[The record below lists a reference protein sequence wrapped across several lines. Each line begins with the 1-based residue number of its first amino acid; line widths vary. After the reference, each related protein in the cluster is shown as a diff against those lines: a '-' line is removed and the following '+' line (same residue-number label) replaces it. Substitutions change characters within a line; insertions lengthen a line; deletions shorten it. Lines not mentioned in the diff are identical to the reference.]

1 MEGRGGGRGWSG
13 VPADGRDRR
22 SIRVT
27 SDSSRPPSPHRE
39 RSVLS
44 MYRRLLPYPLKHRW
58 RLAVM
63 LALSAVISLT
73 AALQPWPLKILV
85 DYALGS
91 GSVPVLVSSVLSALG
106 LEPTPMVLVVLAAIT
121 SLAIFALSSFLTV
134 SLNWNWASIR
144 QRAVYEL
151 EADLFLKLE
160 RLSMLFHS
168 RTAVGDSLGRMS
180 TDSYSVYAMIDL
192 IVTPWQRGLT
202 IAIVGAVAWG
212 MDPSLTLITVA
223 VALTMSAL
231 AVLIGPRLRRV
242 SKQTR
247 QAESVLMSFVHQ
259 TLTAIPL
266 VQAFGLEDRNQKQ
279 YQELASGVVHLSQ
292 RNALLRSGYSFVM
305 GLSVT
310 VGTSIVLYAGA
321 QRVLNGS
328 LTVGSLIVF
337 LAYLGSMFG
346 SFRDL
351 MRIYGELKT
360 TEASMDRVLEVLE
373 SEEEVRDSPNAVELE
388 PRPAQSGARITME
401 DVTFGYDEG
410 RPVLRNIDLDISP
423 GETIA
428 LVGKTGAGKSTL
440 ISLIPRFFDPWEG
453 RVLIDG
459 HDVREIT
466 LSSLRSRIS
475 GVLQEPYL
483 LPLTI
488 AENIAYGRPD
498 ATRDEVVAAS
508 VAAGADEFVRQLP
521 LGYDTVIG
529 ERGITLS
536 GGQRQ
541 RVSIARAYLRN
552 APVLILDEPTSAL
565 DAKTE
570 AELLAALD
578 HLKAGRTTLI
588 IAHRLSTIREADR
601 IVVMDEGRIVEVGT
615 HAELVD
621 KGGVYGKFYAL
632 QSGGPADGPNQ
643 TPLST

>member
-1 MEGRGGGRGWSG
+1 
-13 VPADGRDRR
+13 
-22 SIRVT
+22 
-27 SDSSRPPSPHRE
+27 
-39 RSVLS
+39 